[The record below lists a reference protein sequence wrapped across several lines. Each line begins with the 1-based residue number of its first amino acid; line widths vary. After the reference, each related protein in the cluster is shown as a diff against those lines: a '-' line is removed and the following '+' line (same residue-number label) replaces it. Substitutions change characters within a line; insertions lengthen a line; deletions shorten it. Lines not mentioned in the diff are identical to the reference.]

1 RMLDASPDEESA
13 RENLMDLI
21 SQTGV
26 PEGGGY
32 RDWLQGVHKRVL
44 EAIRDPAPF
53 LEEAPEED
61 GREPARLGEFHRKSE
76 AAVWEIVDPVLD
88 AHERQFEEWMTDRG
102 GLYRQHYYL
111 PDVGQQ
117 SGRVVMDF
125 DTMERVPVR
134 GAGVLVRWDA
144 RENKLVLE
152 DLHPELSFDTIWR
165 ERFPDLCH
173 VFGGYFGQRCADTRG
188 HVHGYWSF
196 LGSTEDPA
204 RSRIR
209 EQLDEFLALDDVD
222 LAAALPTLGCALK
235 FEKPR
240 LWLRRMRWAMDAYQ
254 WRGPEALE
262 PS

>member
-1 RMLDASPDEESA
+1 MRRIHTRDDYPLFHDAFGAFVPYFQDFVLDPCQALDEGIGYRVETGQLAELEAEVRRMLDGSPDEESA
-13 RENLMDLI
+13 RENLMDLL

-76 AAVWEIVDPVLD
+76 AAVWEVVDPVLD
-88 AHERQFEEWMTDRG
+88 AHDRQFEEWMTDRG

-125 DTMERVPVR
+125 DAMERIPVR

-144 RENKLVLE
+144 RENKLVLD
-152 DLHPELSFDTIWR
+152 DLHPE
-165 ERFPDLCH
+165 
-173 VFGGYFGQRCADTRG
+173 
-188 HVHGYWSF
+188 
-196 LGSTEDPA
+196 
-204 RSRIR
+204 
-209 EQLDEFLALDDVD
+209 
-222 LAAALPTLGCALK
+222 
-235 FEKPR
+235 
-240 LWLRRMRWAMDAYQ
+240 
-254 WRGPEALE
+254 
-262 PS
+262 